1 MNVPSA
7 ISNSTS
13 HGRGVHTS
21 SHLQN
26 KGTAPPYNPPQNAY
40 TPDDYEVAT
49 RSSTDLFGL
58 PIRVDVADETWR
70 TE

>member
-1 MNVPSA
+1 MLHTNLRPGGSA
-7 ISNSTS
+7 SWNHREKAS
-13 HGRGVHTS
+13 
-21 SHLQN
+21 
-26 KGTAPPYNPPQNAY
+26 